1 MPIAR
6 NNGWTY
12 RCDMRVSFP
21 RRRAH
26 TDSIECDGAAV
37 RVSGLAKSFGGV
49 TAVREA
55 TFDAERGS
63 MVALLGPS
71 GGGKTTTLRLVAGFE
86 TPDAGAISIDGR
98 TVAGPGQFVP
108 PERRRV
114 GMVFQDYALFPHL
127 SVRKNVAFG
136 VPKGPDQARAV
147 QQALELVGMTAEA
160 ERMPDQLSGGQQQ
173 RVALARALAP
183 KPSVVLLDE
192 PFSNLDAN
200 LRQRVRGQIRQILR
214 DADTTAI
221 FVTHDQ
227 DEAFSIADKL
237 CVILDNR
244 LAQAGPPQDV
254 YLYPASLGVARFLG
268 VANILPGECS
278 GGYVRCE
285 LGVLPVGNADAPN
298 GLAIVC
304 VRPETVRLRPESGA
318 QVEAVVTGVEFK
330 GTSKSVRLRLR
341 SGRALHC
348 VMGVH
353 IPAEP
358 GETLAVGVNSFVAA
372 FPPPQALHNA
382 PPL

>member
-1 MPIAR
+1 
-6 NNGWTY
+6 
-12 RCDMRVSFP
+12 MRVSFP

-26 TDSIECDGAAV
+26 DEPVQCDGPAV
-37 RVSGLAKSFGGV
+37 QVAGLAKSFNG
-49 TAVREA
+49 TIAIRDA

-71 GGGKTTTLRLVAGFE
+71 GGGKTTTLRLMAGFE
-86 TPDAGAISIDGR
+86 TPDAGAIVIDGH
-98 TVAGPGQFVP
+98 TVAAPGVFVP

-127 SVRKNVAFG
+127 TVRKNVAFG
-136 VPKGPDQARAV
+136 VPHGPGRDRAV
-147 QQALELVGMTAEA
+147 QEALELVGMTAEA
-160 ERMPDQLSGGQQQ
+160 DRMPAQLSGGQQQ

-200 LRQRVRGQIRQILR
+200 LRKRVRGQIRQILR
-214 DADTTAI
+214 DAETTAV

-237 CVILDNR
+237 CVMLDNR
-244 LAQAGPPQDV
+244 LEQAGPPADV

-285 LGVLPVGNADAPN
+285 LGVLPVGNANAPN

-304 VRPETVRLRPESGA
+304 VRPETVRLRPESESP
-318 QVEAVVTGVEFK
+318 VEAVVASVEFH
-330 GTSKSVRLRLR
+330 GTSKAVNLRLR
-341 SGRALHC
+341 SGRPVRC
-348 VMGVH
+348 IMGVH
-353 IPAEP
+353 IPAEV
-358 GETLAVGVNSFVAA
+358 GETVTVGVNSFVAA
-372 FPPPQALHNA
+372 FPPPVA
-382 PPL
+382 

>member
-1 MPIAR
+1 
-6 NNGWTY
+6 
-12 RCDMRVSFP
+12 MRVSFP

-26 TDSIECDGAAV
+26 EAPVPCDGPAV
-37 RVSGLAKSFGGV
+37 RVAGLAKSFNG
-49 TAVREA
+49 TAALREA

-86 TPDAGAISIDGR
+86 TPDSGTITIDGQ
-98 TVAGPGQFVP
+98 TVAGPGQFMP

-127 SVRKNVAFG
+127 TVRKNVAFG
-136 VPKGPDQARAV
+136 VPRGPGRDRAV

-160 ERMPDQLSGGQQQ
+160 DRMPDQLSGGQQQ

-200 LRQRVRGQIRQILR
+200 LRKRVRGQIRQILR
-214 DADTTAI
+214 DAETTAV

-227 DEAFSIADKL
+227 DEAFSIADTL
-237 CVILDNR
+237 CVMLDNR
-244 LAQAGPPQDV
+244 LEQTGAPEDV
-254 YLYPASLGVARFLG
+254 YLYPASLGVARFMG

-285 LGVLPVGNADAPN
+285 LGVLPVGSADPPK
-298 GLAIVC
+298 GLVIVC
-304 VRPETVRLRPESGA
+304 VRPETVRLHPESESS
-318 QVEAVVTGVEFK
+318 VEGVVTSVEFH
-330 GTSKSVRLRLR
+330 GTSKAVNLRLR
-341 SGRALHC
+341 SGRPVRC

-353 IPAEP
+353 IPAEV
-358 GETLAVGVNSFVAA
+358 GETVKVGVNSFVAA
-372 FPPPQALHNA
+372 FPPPQAHDTVRA
-382 PPL
+382 DDTP

>member
-1 MPIAR
+1 
-6 NNGWTY
+6 
-12 RCDMRVSFP
+12 MRVSFP

-26 TDSIECDGAAV
+26 ETPVPCEGPAV
-37 RVSGLAKSFGGV
+37 RVEGLAKSFSGT
-49 TAVREA
+49 TALREA

-71 GGGKTTTLRLVAGFE
+71 GGGKTTTLRLMAGFE
-86 TPDAGAISIDGR
+86 MPDAGTIAIDGH
-98 TVAGPGQFVP
+98 TVAGPGLFVP

-127 SVRKNVAFG
+127 TVRKNVAFG
-136 VPKGPDQARAV
+136 VPRGPGRDQAV
-147 QQALELVGMTAEA
+147 QQALELVGMSAEA
-160 ERMPDQLSGGQQQ
+160 ERMPGQLSGGQQQ

-214 DADTTAI
+214 DADTTAV

-237 CVILDNR
+237 CVLLDNR
-244 LAQAGPPQDV
+244 LAQAGPPAEV
-254 YLYPASLGVARFLG
+254 YLYPASLGVARFMG

-285 LGVLPVGNADAPN
+285 LGVLPVGNPDPPK
-298 GLAIVC
+298 GLVIVC
-304 VRPETVRLRPESGA
+304 VRPETVRLNTDSISP
-318 QVEAVVTGVEFK
+318 VEGVVTSVEFH
-330 GTSKSVRLRLR
+330 GTSKAVNLRLR
-341 SGRALHC
+341 SGRPLRC

-353 IPAEP
+353 IPAEV
-358 GETLAVGVNSFVAA
+358 GETVEVGVNSFVAA
-372 FPPPQALHNA
+372 FPPPEAHAAQTVAA
-382 PPL
+382 

>member
-1 MPIAR
+1 
-6 NNGWTY
+6 
-12 RCDMRVSFP
+12 MRVSLP
-21 RRRAH
+21 RRRTHEEA
-26 TDSIECDGAAV
+26 SPCDGPAV
-37 RVSGLAKSFGGV
+37 RIEGLAKSFNGT
-49 TAVREA
+49 TALREA

-71 GGGKTTTLRLVAGFE
+71 GCGKTTTLRLVAGFE
-86 TPDAGAISIDGR
+86 TPDAGTVTIAGQ
-98 TVAGPGQFVP
+98 TVAAPGRFVP

-127 SVRKNVAFG
+127 TVRKNVAFG
-136 VPKGPDQARAV
+136 VPHGPDRDRAV
-147 QQALELVGMTAEA
+147 QQALELVGMSAEA

-200 LRQRVRGQIRQILR
+200 LRRHVRGHIRQILR
-214 DADTTAI
+214 DAEATSV

-227 DEAFSIADKL
+227 DEAFSIADNL
-237 CVILDNR
+237 CVMLDNR
-244 LAQAGPPQDV
+244 LEQTGAPEDV
-254 YLYPASLGVARFLG
+254 YLYPASLGVARFMG

-285 LGVLPVGNADAPN
+285 LGVLPVGNPDPPK

-304 VRPETVRLRPESGA
+304 VRPETVRLRPESETC
-318 QVEAVVTGVEFK
+318 VEAVVTSVEFH
-330 GTSKSVRLRLR
+330 GSSKAVNLRLR
-341 SGRALHC
+341 SGRPVRC

-353 IPAEP
+353 IPADV
-358 GETLAVGVNSFVAA
+358 GETVKVGVNSFVAA
-372 FPPPQALHNA
+372 FPPPSAHDA
-382 PPL
+382 AHAA

>member
-1 MPIAR
+1 
-6 NNGWTY
+6 
-12 RCDMRVSFP
+12 MRVSLP

-26 TDSIECDGAAV
+26 ETLLNEEGPAV
-37 RVSGLAKSFGGV
+37 QVRGLAKSFNGT
-49 TAVREA
+49 TALREA

-71 GGGKTTTLRLVAGFE
+71 GGGKTTTLRLMAGFE
-86 TPDAGAISIDGR
+86 TPDAGSVTIDGR

-127 SVRKNVAFG
+127 TVRKNIAFG
-136 VPKGPDQARAV
+136 VPHGPDRDRAV

-200 LRQRVRGQIRQILR
+200 LRKRVRGQIRQILR
-214 DADTTAI
+214 DAETTAV

-237 CVILDNR
+237 CVMLDNR
-244 LAQAGPPQDV
+244 LEQAGRPEDV

-285 LGVLPVGNADAPN
+285 LGLLPVGNADPPN
-298 GLAIVC
+298 GLVIVC
-304 VRPETVRLRPESGA
+304 VRPETVRLHSESDVS
-318 QVEAVVTGVEFK
+318 VEAVVASVEFH
-330 GTSKSVRLRLR
+330 GTSKAVNLRLH
-341 SGRALHC
+341 SGRPVRC

-353 IPAEP
+353 IPAEV
-358 GETLAVGVNSFVAA
+358 GETVRIGVNSFAAA
-372 FPPPQALHNA
+372 FPPPLPHDAGPA
-382 PPL
+382 GGAF

>member
-1 MPIAR
+1 
-6 NNGWTY
+6 
-12 RCDMRVSFP
+12 MRVSLP
-21 RRRAH
+21 RRRTH
-26 TDSIECDGAAV
+26 DKVHCDGPAV
-37 RVSGLAKSFGGV
+37 QVAGLAKSFNGT
-49 TAVREA
+49 TAIREA

-71 GGGKTTTLRLVAGFE
+71 GGGKTTTLRLMAGFE
-86 TPDAGAISIDGR
+86 VPDAGTITIDGHA
-98 TVAGPGQFVP
+98 VASPGLFVP

-127 SVRKNVAFG
+127 TVRKNVAFG
-136 VPKGPDQARAV
+136 VPRGPDRDRAV
-147 QQALELVGMTAEA
+147 KEALELVGMSAEA

-200 LRQRVRGQIRQILR
+200 LRRHVRGHIRQILR
-214 DADTTAI
+214 DADTTAV

-237 CVILDNR
+237 CVMLDNK
-244 LAQAGPPQDV
+244 LEQAGRPADV

-268 VANILPGECS
+268 VANIFPGECS

-285 LGVLPVGNADAPN
+285 LGVLPVGNDDAPK

-304 VRPETVRLRPESGA
+304 VRPETVRLHPEAGSS
-318 QVEAVVTGVEFK
+318 VEAVVTSVEFR
-330 GTSKSVRLRLR
+330 GTSKAVNLRLR
-341 SGRALHC
+341 SGRPVRC

-353 IPAEP
+353 IPAVV
-358 GETLAVGVNSFVAA
+358 GETVKVGVNSFVAA
-372 FPPPQALHNA
+372 FPPPQAHSA
-382 PPL
+382 MQTVAA

>member
-1 MPIAR
+1 
-6 NNGWTY
+6 
-12 RCDMRVSFP
+12 MRVSFP

-26 TDSIECDGAAV
+26 ETFVYGEGPAV
-37 RVSGLAKSFGGV
+37 RVRGLAKSFNGT
-49 TAVREA
+49 TALREA

-71 GGGKTTTLRLVAGFE
+71 GGGKTTTLRLMAGFE
-86 TPDAGAISIDGR
+86 TPDAGSVTIDGR
-98 TVAGPGQFVP
+98 TVVGPREFVP

-127 SVRKNVAFG
+127 TVRKNVAFG
-136 VPKGPDQARAV
+136 VPRGPGRERAV

-200 LRQRVRGQIRQILR
+200 LRRHVRAHIRQILR
-214 DADTTAI
+214 DAETTAV

-237 CVILDNR
+237 CVMLDNR
-244 LAQAGPPQDV
+244 LEQAGSPSEV
-254 YLYPASLGVARFLG
+254 YLYPASLGVARFMG

-285 LGVLPVGNADAPN
+285 LGVLPVGNPYPPK
-298 GLAIVC
+298 GLVIVC
-304 VRPETVRLRPESGA
+304 VRPETVRLHPESDPS
-318 QVEAVVTGVEFK
+318 VEATVTSVEFH
-330 GTSKSVRLRLR
+330 GTSKAVNLRLR
-341 SGRALHC
+341 SGRPVRC

-353 IPAEP
+353 IPAEV
-358 GETLAVGVNSFVAA
+358 GETVKVGVNSFVAA
-372 FPPPQALHNA
+372 FPPPSAHGTSHA
-382 PPL
+382 GDPA

>member
-1 MPIAR
+1 
-6 NNGWTY
+6 
-12 RCDMRVSFP
+12 MRVSFP
-21 RRRAH
+21 RRRTHEA
-26 TDSIECDGAAV
+26 SIPCDGPAV
-37 RVSGLAKSFGGV
+37 RVAGLAKSFNGT
-49 TAVREA
+49 TALREA

-86 TPDAGAISIDGR
+86 TPDAGSITIDGQ
-98 TVAGPGQFVP
+98 TVAGPGRFVP

-127 SVRKNVAFG
+127 TVRKNVAFG
-136 VPKGPDQARAV
+136 VPQGSGHDRAV

-200 LRQRVRGQIRQILR
+200 LRKRVRSQIRQILR
-214 DADTTAI
+214 DAETTAV

-227 DEAFSIADKL
+227 DEAFSIADTL
-237 CVILDNR
+237 CVMLDNR
-244 LAQAGPPQDV
+244 LEQTGTPADV
-254 YLYPASLGVARFLG
+254 YLYPASLGVARFMG

-285 LGVLPVGNADAPN
+285 LGVLPVGSADPPR
-298 GLAIVC
+298 GLVIVC
-304 VRPETVRLRPESGA
+304 VRPETVRLHTESESS
-318 QVEAVVTGVEFK
+318 VEGIVTSVEFH
-330 GTSKSVRLRLR
+330 GTSKAVNLRLR
-341 SGRALHC
+341 SGRPVRC

-353 IPAEP
+353 IPAEV
-358 GETLAVGVNSFVAA
+358 GEIVKVGVNSFVAA
-372 FPPPQALHNA
+372 FPPPQAHDTVHVGDA
-382 PPL
+382 S